1 MQNVVFHI
9 RQKNVESSVDIVY
22 VLGIDVESEE
32 KMEKLH
38 LQLTT
43 F

>member
-1 MQNVVFHI
+1 
-9 RQKNVESSVDIVY
+9 VESNVDIVY

-32 KMEKLH
+32 NMEKLH
-38 LQLTT
+38 LQPTT